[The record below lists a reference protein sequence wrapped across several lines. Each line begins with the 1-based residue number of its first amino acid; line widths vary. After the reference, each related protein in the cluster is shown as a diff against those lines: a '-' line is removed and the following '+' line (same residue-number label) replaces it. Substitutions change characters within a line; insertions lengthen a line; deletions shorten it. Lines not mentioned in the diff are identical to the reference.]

1 MSTERLRSALDAA
14 VEAIDGSPR
23 EGQIAMAEA
32 VANALADRHH
42 LLVQAGTGTGKSL
55 AYLVPALVHG
65 KRVLVA
71 TATLALQR
79 QLVERDLPRV
89 KEALEKSLGRQISFA
104 VYKGVGNYLCLQKMN
119 ADDGGIDREVLLDIS
134 SLEKDARRLR
144 EWSAKPGISGDRDD
158 APDVDR
164 RVWLAN
170 STSGRECVG
179 ADECRFGSEC
189 FAVNAKAKALTA
201 DIVVTNH
208 TLLAIE
214 IVDSHPIL
222 PERDAIVLDEAHEF
236 MDRTTQA
243 VTEELTSGRVSRAAA
258 MARKHMPGKLAETF
272 AKVADGFAD
281 AMEEYGQEY
290 RIRSEDERR
299 LTELPDVLHAPVRK
313 VKEAAEALVAVIN
326 ADGEILDPDLMAERA
341 RVKGAVNEVKVT
353 AAKMLRMG
361 EGSVLW
367 YEPTFSTLYLAP
379 LAVSSVLR
387 ENLFTKTP
395 VIATSATLT
404 VGKSFDPIARNLG
417 IYESSAKK
425 TEADFDHD
433 IRADVDDEDQLESKE
448 KNSWTI
454 DPANVQMLDVG
465 SPFDFA
471 NQGMLYLPRN
481 IPEPG
486 REGPSID
493 ALVELGELID
503 AAGGRTLALFSSWRG
518 VEMADEHL
526 RRVLAELP
534 IPIITQRRGDSVGAL
549 VERFAKEPTSILL
562 GTMSLWQGVDV
573 PGSSC
578 TLVAIDRI
586 PFPRPDDPVMSARA
600 SEADAAGRSGFM
612 EVSLPRAALLLA
624 QGTGRLIRSIEDRG
638 VVAILD
644 SRIVTRRYGSILLNS
659 MPPLWRTSDGATVR
673 DSLKRLHLQYLQQ
686 ER

>member
-1 MSTERLRSALDAA
+1 MELDKVRSALGAA
-14 VEAIDGSPR
+14 VFAINGSPR
-23 EGQIAMAEA
+23 DGQIEMAEA
-32 VANALADRHH
+32 VANALSDRHH

-65 KRVLVA
+65 KKVLVA

-89 KEALEKSLGRQISFA
+89 KEALEKELGRSISFA

-119 ADDGGIDREVLLDIS
+119 ADDGTADSEVLVDIS

-144 EWSAKPGISGDRDD
+144 EWAAKPGISGDRDD

-189 FAVNAKAKALTA
+189 FAVNAKARAQTA

-222 PERDAIVLDEAHEF
+222 PERDAVILDEAHEF

-243 VTEELTSGRVSRAAA
+243 VTEELTSGRVARAAN
-258 MARKHMPGKLAETF
+258 MARRHMPGKLSDAFVKAAE
-272 AKVADGFAD
+272 GFAE
-281 AMEEYGQEY
+281 AMDEYGQEY
-290 RIRSEDERR
+290 RIRSDEERK
-299 LTELPDVLHAPVRK
+299 LNELPDALAAPVRK
-313 VKEAAEALVAVIN
+313 IKEAAEAVIAYIN
-326 ADGEILDPDLMAERA
+326 ADSEIVDPDSLADRA
-341 RVKGAVNEVKVT
+341 RVKGAVNEIKVT
-353 AAKMLRMG
+353 AQKMMRMG
-361 EGSVLW
+361 EGQVLW

-379 LAVSSVLR
+379 LAVSHVLR
-387 ENLFTKTP
+387 ENLFTQTP

-404 VGKSFDPIARNLG
+404 VGKSFDPIARSLG
-417 IYESSAKK
+417 ILATADSESESEEESS
-425 TEADFDHD
+425 
-433 IRADVDDEDQLESKE
+433 
-448 KNSWTI
+448 I
-454 DPANVQMLDVG
+454 DPSNVQMLDVG

-471 NQGMLYLPRN
+471 NQGMLYLPREL
-481 IPEPG
+481 PEPG
-486 REGPSID
+486 RDGPSKE
-493 ALVELGELID
+493 ALIELGELID

-534 IPIITQRRGDSVGAL
+534 ITIITQKRGDSVGSL
-549 VERFAKEPTSILL
+549 VERFADDPTSILL

-573 PGSSC
+573 PGPSC

-600 SEADAAGRSGFM
+600 AEADAAGGSGFM
-612 EVSLPRAALLLA
+612 QVSLPRAALLLA
-624 QGTGRLIRSIEDRG
+624 QGTGRLIRSVDDRG

-644 SRIVTRRYGSILLNS
+644 SRIINKRYGSILLNS
-659 MPPLWRTSDGATVR
+659 MPPLWRTSDGKTVKE
-673 DSLKRLHLQYLQQ
+673 SLKRLHLQHSSK
-686 ER
+686 

>member
-1 MSTERLRSALDAA
+1 MSIEKVRSALSAA
-14 VEAIDGSPR
+14 VLSINGAPR
-23 EGQIAMAEA
+23 TGQIEMAEA
-32 VANALADRHH
+32 VANALSDRHH

-89 KEALEKSLGRQISFA
+89 KEALEKELGRPISFA

-119 ADDGGIDREVLLDIS
+119 ADDGTADSEVLVEFS
-134 SLEKDARRLR
+134 GLEKDSRRLR
-144 EWSAKPGISGDRDD
+144 EWAQKPGISGDRDD

-189 FAVNAKAKALTA
+189 FAVNEKAKAQTA

-222 PERDAIVLDEAHEF
+222 PERDAVILDEAHEF

-243 VTEELTSGRVSRAAA
+243 VTEELTAGRVSRAAN
-258 MARKHMPGKLAETF
+258 MVRRHMPGKLADGF
-272 AKVADGFAD
+272 VKAADSFAD
-281 AMEEYGQEY
+281 AMEEYGLDY
-290 RIRSEDERR
+290 RSASDLERK
-299 LTELPDVLHAPVRK
+299 LSELPNALAAPVRK
-313 VKEAAEALVAVIN
+313 VKEACEAVMAAIN
-326 ADGEILDPDLMAERA
+326 ADSEIVDPDTLADRA
-341 RVKGAVNEVKVT
+341 RVKGAVNEIKTT
-353 AAKMLRMG
+353 AQKLMKAG
-361 EGSVLW
+361 NGQVLW

-379 LAVSSVLR
+379 LAVSHVLR
-387 ENLFTKTP
+387 ENLFTQTP

-404 VGKSFDPIARNLG
+404 VGKSFDPIAKSLG
-417 IYESSAKK
+417 IFGTVQDDAEEK
-425 TEADFDHD
+425 
-433 IRADVDDEDQLESKE
+433 DEDWNL
-448 KNSWTI
+448 
-454 DPANVQMLDVG
+454 DPSNVQMLDVG

-471 NQGMLYLPRN
+471 NQGMLYLPKQL
-481 IPEPG
+481 PEPG
-486 REGPSID
+486 RDGPAKE

-534 IPIITQRRGDSVGAL
+534 ISIITQKRGDSVGAL
-549 VERFAKEPTSILL
+549 VEKFANDPTSVLI

-573 PGSSC
+573 PGASC

-600 SEADAAGRSGFM
+600 AEADAAGGSGFM
-612 EVSLPRAALLLA
+612 QVSLPRAALLLA
-624 QGTGRLIRSIEDRG
+624 QGAGRLIRSVEDRG

-644 SRIVTRRYGSILLNS
+644 SRIVNKRYGAILLNS
-659 MPPLWRTSDGATVR
+659 MPPLWRTSEGAVVKE
-673 DSLKRLHLQYLQQ
+673 SLRRLHQQYTT
-686 ER
+686 

>member
-1 MSTERLRSALDAA
+1 M
-14 VEAIDGSPR
+14 
-23 EGQIAMAEA
+23 
-32 VANALADRHH
+32 
-42 LLVQAGTGTGKSL
+42 
-55 AYLVPALVHG
+55 PALVHG
-65 KRVLVA
+65 KKVLVA

-89 KEALEKSLGRQISFA
+89 KEALEKELQREISFA

-119 ADDGGIDREVLLDIS
+119 ADDGTADSEVLVEIS

-144 EWSAKPGISGDRDD
+144 DWATKPGISGDRDD

-189 FAVNAKAKALTA
+189 FAVNAKAKAQTA

-222 PERDAIVLDEAHEF
+222 PERDAVILDEAHEF

-243 VTEELTSGRVSRAAA
+243 VTEELTSGRVSRAAT
-258 MARKHMPGKLAETF
+258 MVRRHMPGKLADAF
-272 AKVADGFAD
+272 VKAADGFAE
-281 AMEEYGQEY
+281 AMEEYGLDY
-290 RIRSEDERR
+290 RTRSDDERK
-299 LTELPDVLHAPVRK
+299 LSELPNSLAAPVRK
-313 VKEAAEALVAVIN
+313 IKEAAEAVIAFIN
-326 ADGEILDPDLMAERA
+326 SDSEIVDPDSLADRA
-341 RVKGAVNEVKVT
+341 RVKGAVNEVKTT
-353 AAKMLRMG
+353 ATKMMRMG
-361 EGSVLW
+361 EGQVLW

-379 LAVSSVLR
+379 LAVSHVLR
-387 ENLFTKTP
+387 ENLFTKSP

-404 VGKSFDPIARNLG
+404 VGKSFDPIARSLG
-417 IYESSAKK
+417 ILTTA
-425 TEADFDHD
+425 
-433 IRADVDDEDQLESKE
+433 DDETESNDE
-448 KNSWTI
+448 WSV

-471 NQGMLYLPRN
+471 NQGMLYLPREL
-481 IPEPG
+481 PEPG
-486 REGPSID
+486 RDGPSKE

-526 RRVLAELP
+526 QRVLAELP
-534 IPIITQRRGDSVGAL
+534 ISIITQKRGDSVGAL
-549 VERFAKEPTSILL
+549 VEKFAQDPTSILL

-573 PGSSC
+573 PGPSC

-600 SEADAAGRSGFM
+600 AEADAAGGSGFM
-612 EVSLPRAALLLA
+612 QVSLPRAALLLA
-624 QGTGRLIRSIEDRG
+624 QGTGRLIRSVDDRG

-644 SRIVTRRYGSILLNS
+644 SRIVNKRYGSILLNS

-673 DSLKRLHLQYLQQ
+673 ESLKRLHQQYLQK
-686 ER
+686 

>member
-1 MSTERLRSALDAA
+1 MELDKVRSALSAA
-14 VEAIDGSPR
+14 VFAIEGSPR
-23 EGQIAMAEA
+23 EGQIEMAEA
-32 VANALADRHH
+32 VANALSDRHH

-65 KRVLVA
+65 KKVLVA

-89 KEALEKSLGRQISFA
+89 KDALEKELKRTISFA

-119 ADDGGIDREVLLDIS
+119 ADDGTADSEVLVDIS

-144 EWSAKPGISGDRDD
+144 EWAAKPGISGDRDD
-158 APDVDR
+158 APEVDR

-179 ADECRFGSEC
+179 ADECRFGREC
-189 FAVNAKAKALTA
+189 FAVNAKARAQTA

-222 PERDAIVLDEAHEF
+222 PERDAVILDEAHEF

-243 VTEELTSGRVSRAAA
+243 VTEELTSGRVARAAN
-258 MARKHMPGKLAETF
+258 MVRRHMPGKLADAFVKAAE
-272 AKVADGFAD
+272 GFAD
-281 AMEEYGQEY
+281 AMDEYGQEY
-290 RIRSEDERR
+290 RMRNDEERK
-299 LTELPDVLHAPVRK
+299 LNELPDALAAPVRK
-313 VKEAAEALVAVIN
+313 IKESADAVIAKIN
-326 ADGEILDPDLMAERA
+326 ADSDIVDPDSLADRA
-341 RVKGAVNEVKVT
+341 RVKGAINEIKTT
-353 AAKMLRMG
+353 AQKMMRMG
-361 EGSVLW
+361 ESQVLW

-379 LAVSSVLR
+379 LAVSHVLR
-387 ENLFTKTP
+387 ENLFTQTP

-404 VGKSFDPIARNLG
+404 VGKSFDPIARSLG
-417 IYESSAKK
+417 ILTSASA
-425 TEADFDHD
+425 EEDS
-433 IRADVDDEDQLESKE
+433 DEDDWS
-448 KNSWTI
+448 I
-454 DPANVQMLDVG
+454 DPSNVQMLDVG

-471 NQGMLYLPRN
+471 NQGMLYLPKEL
-481 IPEPG
+481 PEPG
-486 REGPSID
+486 RDGPSKE

-534 IPIITQRRGDSVGAL
+534 IAIITQKRGDSVGAL
-549 VERFAKEPTSILL
+549 VERFANDPTSILL

-573 PGSSC
+573 PGPSC

-600 SEADAAGRSGFM
+600 AEADAAGGSGFM
-612 EVSLPRAALLLA
+612 QVSLPRAALLLA
-624 QGTGRLIRSIEDRG
+624 QGTGRLIRSVDDRG

-644 SRIVTRRYGSILLNS
+644 SRIVNKRYGSILLNS
-659 MPPLWRTSDGATVR
+659 MPPLWRTSDGKTVKE
-673 DSLKRLHLQYLQQ
+673 SLKRLHQQ
-686 ER
+686 FSK

>member
-1 MSTERLRSALDAA
+1 MELDKVRSALSAA
-14 VEAIDGSPR
+14 VFAIEGSPR
-23 EGQIAMAEA
+23 EGQIEMAEA
-32 VANALADRHH
+32 VANALSDRHH

-65 KRVLVA
+65 KKVLVA

-89 KEALEKSLGRQISFA
+89 KDALEKELKRAISFA

-119 ADDGGIDREVLLDIS
+119 ADDGTADSEVLVDIS

-144 EWSAKPGISGDRDD
+144 EWAAKPGISGDRDD
-158 APDVDR
+158 APEVDR

-179 ADECRFGSEC
+179 ADECRFGREC
-189 FAVNAKAKALTA
+189 FAVNAKARAQTA

-222 PERDAIVLDEAHEF
+222 PERDAVILDEAHEF

-243 VTEELTSGRVSRAAA
+243 VTEELTSGRVARAAN
-258 MARKHMPGKLAETF
+258 MVRRHMPGKLADAFVKAAE
-272 AKVADGFAD
+272 GFAD
-281 AMEEYGQEY
+281 AMDEYGQEY
-290 RIRSEDERR
+290 RMRNDEERK
-299 LTELPDVLHAPVRK
+299 LNELPDALAAPVRK
-313 VKEAAEALVAVIN
+313 IKESAEAVIAKIN
-326 ADGEILDPDLMAERA
+326 ADSDIVDPDSLADRA
-341 RVKGAVNEVKVT
+341 RVKGAVNEIKTT
-353 AAKMLRMG
+353 AQKMMRMG
-361 EGSVLW
+361 ESQVLW

-379 LAVSSVLR
+379 LAVSHVLR
-387 ENLFTKTP
+387 ENLFTQTP

-404 VGKSFDPIARNLG
+404 VGKSFDPIARSLG
-417 IYESSAKK
+417 ILTSASA
-425 TEADFDHD
+425 EEDS
-433 IRADVDDEDQLESKE
+433 DEDDWS
-448 KNSWTI
+448 I
-454 DPANVQMLDVG
+454 DPSNVQMLDVG

-471 NQGMLYLPRN
+471 NQGMLYLPKEL
-481 IPEPG
+481 PEPG
-486 REGPSID
+486 RDGPSKE

-534 IPIITQRRGDSVGAL
+534 IAIITQKRGDSVGAL
-549 VERFAKEPTSILL
+549 VERFANDPTSILL

-573 PGSSC
+573 PGPSC

-600 SEADAAGRSGFM
+600 AEADAAGGSGFM
-612 EVSLPRAALLLA
+612 QVSLPRAALLLA
-624 QGTGRLIRSIEDRG
+624 QGTGRLIRSVDDRG

-644 SRIVTRRYGSILLNS
+644 SRIVNKRYGSILLNS
-659 MPPLWRTSDGATVR
+659 MPPLWRTSDGKTVKE
-673 DSLKRLHLQYLQQ
+673 SLKRLHQQ
-686 ER
+686 FSN

>member
-1 MSTERLRSALDAA
+1 MSIEKVRSALSAA
-14 VEAIDGSPR
+14 VLSINGASR
-23 EGQIAMAEA
+23 TGQIEMAEA
-32 VANALADRHH
+32 VANALSDRHH

-89 KEALEKSLGRQISFA
+89 KEALEKELGRSITFA

-119 ADDGGIDREVLLDIS
+119 ADDGTADSEVLVEFS
-134 SLEKDARRLR
+134 GLERDSRRLR
-144 EWSAKPGISGDRDD
+144 EWAQKPGISGDRDD

-189 FAVNAKAKALTA
+189 FAVNAKAKAQTA

-222 PERDAIVLDEAHEF
+222 PERDAVILDEAHEF

-243 VTEELTSGRVSRAAA
+243 VTEELTAGRVSRAAN
-258 MARKHMPGKLAETF
+258 MVRRHMPGKLADSF
-272 AKVADGFAD
+272 IKAADGFAD
-281 AMEEYGQEY
+281 AMEEYGLEY
-290 RIRSEDERR
+290 RSAPEQERKLSEIPSA
-299 LTELPDVLHAPVRK
+299 LAAPVRK
-313 VKEAAEALVAVIN
+313 VKEACEAVIAAIN
-326 ADGEILDPDLMAERA
+326 ADSEIVDPDTLADRA
-341 RVKGAVNEVKVT
+341 RVKGAVNEIKTTAQKLMKV
-353 AAKMLRMG
+353 G
-361 EGSVLW
+361 NGQVLW

-379 LAVSSVLR
+379 LAVSHVLR
-387 ENLFTKTP
+387 ENLFTQTP

-404 VGKSFDPIARNLG
+404 VGKSFDPIAKSLG
-417 IYESSAKK
+417 IFGTA
-425 TEADFDHD
+425 HD
-433 IRADVDDEDQLESKE
+433 DVEE
-448 KNSWTI
+448 KNEDWNL
-454 DPANVQMLDVG
+454 DPSNVQMLDVG

-471 NQGMLYLPRN
+471 NQGMLYLPKQL
-481 IPEPG
+481 PEPG
-486 REGPSID
+486 RDGPSKE

-534 IPIITQRRGDSVGAL
+534 ISIITQKRGDSVGAL
-549 VERFAKEPTSILL
+549 VEKFANDPTSVLI

-573 PGSSC
+573 PGPSC

-600 SEADAAGRSGFM
+600 AEADAAGGSGFM
-612 EVSLPRAALLLA
+612 QVSLPRAALLLA
-624 QGTGRLIRSIEDRG
+624 QGAGRLIRSVEDRG

-644 SRIVTRRYGSILLNS
+644 SRIVNKRYGAILLNS
-659 MPPLWRTSDGATVR
+659 MPPLWRTSEGAVVKE
-673 DSLKRLHLQYLQQ
+673 SLKRLHQQ
-686 ER
+686 FTA